1 MEFSLYDPCKV
12 NLYIS
17 FYLSEQH
24 GASALMVYRG
34 KNVVEYLLKF
44 PALVFYQLFQL
55 K

>member
-24 GASALMVYRG
+24 NAKALMVY
-34 KNVVEYLLKF
+34 
-44 PALVFYQLFQL
+44 
-55 K
+55 